1 MDNAHNGYFSSVLT
15 REGSNLE
22 LLTFLVKTELY

>member
-1 MDNAHNGYFSSVLT
+1 MLTMDISPVLT
-15 REGSNLE
+15 REGNNLQ

>member
-1 MDNAHNGYFSSVLT
+1 MNNAYNGYFSSVLT
-15 REGSNLE
+15 REGNNLQ